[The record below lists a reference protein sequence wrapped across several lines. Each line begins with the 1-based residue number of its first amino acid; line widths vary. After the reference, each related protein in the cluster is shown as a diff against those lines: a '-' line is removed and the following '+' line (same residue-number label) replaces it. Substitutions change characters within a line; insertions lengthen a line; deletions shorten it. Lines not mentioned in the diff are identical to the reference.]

1 MESQGLS
8 TLSSPDWPV
17 LWMSPPLHIKTEFEI
32 CRKHPDFKIIQV
44 GSFGE
49 RIDRSGG
56 AKTVCWTQ
64 ERVFNPQ
71 TECDFIISSHSHKFP
86 YIPIT
91 HFNPFSLHF
100 KIAKSFHR
108 FPCRL
113 GSVFWSNQNGD
124 TKLRRLCDVSPI
136 TKSDDF
142 KTFLWESFKL
152 WEKQNT
158 KILQNTEVK
167 ETRHRRFSRG
177 HGVTVSRLRLDPLD
191 PFSSLHRLGRIASIR
206 WEFVCWSRKSYRGAE
221 VSMEDMEVCKVLQ
234 TASHFKSFIFCPS
247 WTWKFCGVIRSY
259 TVACS
264 RIWAA
269 IKTPVDWVMLDYIGN

>member
-71 TECDFIISSHSHKFP
+71 TECDFIISSHSHIFP

-136 TKSDDF
+136 KKSDDF

-152 WEKQNT
+152 WEKHEKHLQKFAKQQNKTQTST
-158 KILQNTEVK
+158 KQV
-167 ETRHRRFSRG
+167 FF
-177 HGVTVSRLRLDPLD
+177 TVSRCHGWGWTHWTRSAPSTDSDELHRCDGSSSFGLASLTEVRK
-191 PFSSLHRLGRIASIR
+191 FRWKIWKFAKSYKLQVTSSLSSFVQVGLGSFVESYAVTQWHVVAYEQRSKPRLIGS
-206 WEFVCWSRKSYRGAE
+206 CW
-221 VSMEDMEVCKVLQ
+221 
-234 TASHFKSFIFCPS
+234 I
-247 WTWKFCGVIRSY
+247 I
-259 TVACS
+259 
-264 RIWAA
+264 
-269 IKTPVDWVMLDYIGN
+269 

>member
-71 TECDFIISSHSHKFP
+71 TECDFIISSHSHIFP

-91 HFNPFSLHF
+91 HFNPFSLHS

-113 GSVFWSNQNGD
+113 GSVFLIQSKWGHQTATSLWRLTDKEKRRFQDFSLG
-124 TKLRRLCDVSPI
+124 KLQKFCKTQTSRHRCFSRCHGWDGWGWTCWTCSAPS
-136 TKSDDF
+136 TDSDELHRFDGSS
-142 KTFLWESFKL
+142 SFGL
-152 WEKQNT
+152 AS
-158 KILQNTEVK
+158 LTEVGEVGSLQSLQVFQVFHLLSK
-167 ETRHRRFSRG
+167 
-177 HGVTVSRLRLDPLD
+177 LDLEVLW
-191 PFSSLHRLGRIASIR
+191 SHTQLHSG
-206 WEFVCWSRKSYRGAE
+206 
-221 VSMEDMEVCKVLQ
+221 M
-234 TASHFKSFIFCPS
+234 
-247 WTWKFCGVIRSY
+247 
-259 TVACS
+259 
-264 RIWAA
+264 
-269 IKTPVDWVMLDYIGN
+269 